1 MVSAVEGGT
10 RATWRRQQ
18 ASEAPR
24 GLVVF
29 TALAA
34 ALLLAACGPSG
45 DGKGGAGPAGKG
57 GPPPAMPVTAAQVVE
72 KTVSD
77 WDEFVGR
84 VEAIERVELRP
95 RVSGYLQRVAF
106 TQGSEVGQGTVMFEI
121 DPEPFQVEVRR
132 AEAELARARTRADLA
147 RNERMRTDK
156 LVESGAVS
164 RQESDERI
172 STEKDTEAA
181 VRSAEA
187 SLATAKL
194 NLGYT
199 RVLAPISGRSGRAE
213 VTAGNFVTAGQTV
226 LTTLMKVS
234 PVYVT
239 FEADEAVFLRFS
251 GMVRRG
257 VPGAPKRTGTA
268 VEVGLGDE
276 QGYSSRGVVEF
287 IDNRLNPQTGTI
299 YARAVVDNRDGRFTP
314 GLFARVRVAGTGTY
328 PAALIDD
335 RAVGTD
341 QDRRFVVVVGPDGGT
356 QYRGVKLG
364 PMSDGLRV
372 VRDGLKPGETIIVEG
387 LQRVRPGMKVQP
399 TVVPMDPKERPKPDP
414 AAKK

>member
-1 MVSAVEGGT
+1 MRSVGGRVSSGWLVAACIAV
-10 RATWRRQQ
+10 
-18 ASEAPR
+18 
-24 GLVVF
+24 
-29 TALAA
+29 
-34 ALLLAACGPSG
+34 ALLIGGCSPSSE
-45 DGKGGAGPAGKG
+45 GKGGAGPDSKG
-57 GPPPAMPVTAAQVVE
+57 GPPPAMPVSVAQVVE
-72 KTVSD
+72 KTISD

-121 DPEPFQVEVRR
+121 DPEPFQVQVRR
-132 AEAELARARTRADLA
+132 AEAELARARARADLA
-147 RNERMRTDK
+147 RNERLRTDR

-172 STEKDTEAA
+172 ATEKDTEAA

-187 SLATAKL
+187 RLATAKL
-194 NLGYT
+194 DLGYT
-199 RVLAPISGRSGRAE
+199 RVLAPIPGRSGRAE

-226 LTTLMKVS
+226 LTTLMKVN

-239 FEADEAVFLRFS
+239 FEADEAVFLRFGGMS
-251 GMVRRG
+251 GRG
-257 VPGAPKRTGTA
+257 AAGAAKRTGTS
-268 VEVGLGDE
+268 VEVGLADE
-276 QGYSSRGVVEF
+276 PGYPAKGVVEF
-287 IDNRLNPQTGTI
+287 IDNRVNPQTGTI
-299 YARAVVDNRDGRFTP
+299 YARAVVDNRDRRFTP

-341 QDRRFVVVVGPDGGT
+341 QDRRFVLVVGPDGAT
-356 QYRGVKLG
+356 QYRGVRLG

-372 VRDGLKPGETIIVEG
+372 VREGLKPGETIIVEG
-387 LQRVRPGMKVQP
+387 LQRVRPGMTVQP
-399 TVVPMDPKERPKPDP
+399 TAVPMDPKERPKPDP

>member
-1 MVSAVEGGT
+1 MGSVGGRVSSGWLAV
-10 RATWRRQQ
+10 ACI
-18 ASEAPR
+18 
-24 GLVVF
+24 
-29 TALAA
+29 AA
-34 ALLLAACGPSG
+34 ALLIGGCSPSG
-45 DGKGGAGPAGKG
+45 EGKGGAGPDGKG
-57 GPPPAMPVTAAQVVE
+57 GPPPAMPVSVAQVVE
-72 KTVSD
+72 KTISD

-121 DPEPFQVEVRR
+121 DPEPFQVQVRR
-132 AEAELARARTRADLA
+132 AEAELARARARADLA
-147 RNERMRTDK
+147 RNERLRTDK

-194 NLGYT
+194 DLGYT
-199 RVLAPISGRSGRAE
+199 RVLAPIPGRSGRAE

-226 LTTLMKVS
+226 LTTLMKVN

-251 GMVRRG
+251 GMSGRG
-257 VPGAPKRTGTA
+257 APGASKRTGTS
-268 VEVGLGDE
+268 VEVGLADE
-276 QGYSSRGVVEF
+276 PGYPAKGVVEF
-287 IDNRLNPQTGTI
+287 IDNRVNPQTGTI
-299 YARAVVDNRDGRFTP
+299 YARAVVDNRDRRFTP

-341 QDRRFVVVVGPDGGT
+341 QDRRFVLVVGPDGAT
-356 QYRGVKLG
+356 QYRGVRLG

-372 VRDGLKPGETIIVEG
+372 VREGLKPGETIIVEG

-399 TVVPMDPKERPKPDP
+399 TAVPMDPKERPKPDP

>member
-1 MVSAVEGGT
+1 VDATIDAFVADPTAFEKLPARPPFPFRAAGQEVLLVSTDEG
-10 RATWRRQQ
+10 RVVA
-18 ASEAPR
+18 AP
-24 GLVVF
+24 GLVVVKRLRCFVSLVCGVGVGSVIVRTIVVF
-29 TALAA
+29 T
-34 ALLLAACGPSG
+34 
-45 DGKGGAGPAGKG
+45 
-57 GPPPAMPVTAAQVVE
+57 
-72 KTVSD
+72 
-77 WDEFVGR
+77 
-84 VEAIERVELRP
+84 
-95 RVSGYLQRVAF
+95 
-106 TQGSEVGQGTVMFEI
+106 
-121 DPEPFQVEVRR
+121 
-132 AEAELARARTRADLA
+132 LARARARADLA
-147 RNERMRTDK
+147 RNERLRTDK

-194 NLGYT
+194 DLGYT
-199 RVLAPISGRSGRAE
+199 RVLAPIPGRSGRAE

-226 LTTLMKVS
+226 LTTLMKVN

-251 GMVRRG
+251 GMSGRG
-257 VPGAPKRTGTA
+257 APGASKRTGTS
-268 VEVGLGDE
+268 VEVGLADE
-276 QGYSSRGVVEF
+276 PGYPAKGVVEF
-287 IDNRLNPQTGTI
+287 IDNRVNPQTGTI
-299 YARAVVDNRDGRFTP
+299 YARAVVDNRDRRFTP

-341 QDRRFVVVVGPDGGT
+341 QDRRFVLVVGPDGAT
-356 QYRGVKLG
+356 QYRGVRLG

-372 VRDGLKPGETIIVEG
+372 VREGLKPGETIVVEG

-399 TVVPMDPKERPKPDP
+399 TAVPMDPKERPKPDP